1 MRQNISGAFFATFF
15 LATRARSTVLVSTA
29 SARVFVILE
38 FDSLSSQEESQE
50 ETGLGLNLVNFRKY
64 LVLAGVTVFA
74 AAGDSMLSHGMKQ
87 TGSISVHHLQGVIF
101 AVLNPWVAIGI
112 LLLLAFFATYMTALS
127 WADLTYVLP
136 ATSLG
141 YVLLA
146 LVARF
151 VLHEHVSPLRWLGIA
166 LITGGVGFVAGGPEL
181 THHPHTTAPADETC
195 AVAAAVEAPPFD
207 AAQGKLLAKD
217 ARNGAPQV
225 GMTGKL

>member
-1 MRQNISGAFFATFF
+1 M
-15 LATRARSTVLVSTA
+15 
-29 SARVFVILE
+29 
-38 FDSLSSQEESQE
+38 
-50 ETGLGLNLVNFRKY
+50 NFRKY

-87 TGSISVHHLQGVIF
+87 TGSVSLNHLQGVIF

-112 LLLLAFFATYMTALS
+112 VLLLAFFATYMTALS

-146 LVARF
+146 LAARF

-166 LITGGVGFVAGGPEL
+166 LISGGVGFVAGGPEL
-181 THHPHTTAPADETC
+181 TKHRQHEPG
-195 AVAAAVEAPPFD
+195 AVPGPESVGAA
-207 AAQGKLLAKD
+207 LS
-217 ARNGAPQV
+217 RGAEP
-225 GMTGKL
+225 

>member
-1 MRQNISGAFFATFF
+1 MT
-15 LATRARSTVLVSTA
+15 L
-29 SARVFVILE
+29 
-38 FDSLSSQEESQE
+38 
-50 ETGLGLNLVNFRKY
+50 RKY

-87 TGSISVHHLQGVIF
+87 AGAVSVHRLSGLLF

-112 LLLLAFFATYMTALS
+112 LFLLAFFAAYMNALS

-151 VLHEHVSPLRWLGIA
+151 ALHEQVSPMRWLGIA
-166 LITGGVGFVAGGPEL
+166 LISGGVGFVAGGPAL
-181 THHPHTTAPADETC
+181 TAHSQE
-195 AVAAAVEAPPFD
+195 D
-207 AAQGKLLAKD
+207 AANPILAED
-217 ARNGAPQV
+217 AGRKVVDADAEPKIAVSSGAER
-225 GMTGKL
+225 

>member
-1 MRQNISGAFFATFF
+1 MSFSVPLCLCGKKG
-15 LATRARSTVLVSTA
+15 LAL
-29 SARVFVILE
+29 LPK
-38 FDSLSSQEESQE
+38 LP
-50 ETGLGLNLVNFRKY
+50 VNFRKY

-87 TGSISVHHLQGVIF
+87 TGSISLNHLQGVIF
-101 AVLNPWVAIGI
+101 AVLNPWVAVGI

-181 THHPHTTAPADETC
+181 TIHGKHEP
-195 AVAAAVEAPPFD
+195 AAVPATEGVRAVSS
-207 AAQGKLLAKD
+207 G
-217 ARNGAPQV
+217 GE
-225 GMTGKL
+225 